1 MGGIY
6 RGPVVAL
13 KRSGSGMMLSPQS
26 SSDSDMFG
34 ARLARSALGQS
45 LPPGGG
51 FLMRTGSA
59 ERVQVIWPE

>member
-13 KRSGSGMMLSPQS
+13 KRSGSGRCSPQT
-26 SSDSDMFG
+26 SSDADIFG